1 MSKID
6 KLNASFIPKRK
17 NDRVIHQK
25 IKMRSSY
32 ILILAIAICYLITLE
47 SGKSVFSWVQAVN
60 SDKVSFQVFE
70 IDSSLVDIMW
80 CGNTNEVILVQSESG
95 TIYRS
100 RDRGESWKK
109 LHSYM

>member
-1 MSKID
+1 MSKFD
-6 KLNASFIPKRK
+6 KLDGSVIPKSR
-17 NDRVIHQK
+17 NDRVIHEK

-32 ILILAIAICYLITLE
+32 VLYLAIALHYIITIE
-47 SGKSVFSWVQAVN
+47 SGQSVFSWVQAVN
-60 SDKVSFQVFE
+60 SEKVSFQVFE

-80 CGNTNEVILVQSESG
+80 CGNTNEVLLVQSESG